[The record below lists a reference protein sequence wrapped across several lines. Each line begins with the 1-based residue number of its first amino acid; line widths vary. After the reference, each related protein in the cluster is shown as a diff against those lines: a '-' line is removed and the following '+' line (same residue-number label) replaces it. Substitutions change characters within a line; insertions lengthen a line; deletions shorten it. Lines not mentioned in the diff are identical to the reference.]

1 MIEFLKD
8 EKGIKSSLRLNLF
21 LTLLV
26 SLWVIIYQVYTK
38 EVDLGLIAM
47 LLGIVF
53 GSKNID
59 THLRKKQD
67 GLHSTNKNND

>member
-1 MIEFLKD
+1 MIDFLKD

-21 LTLLV
+21 LTLIV
-26 SLWVIIYQVYTK
+26 ALWVIIYQVYTQ
-38 EVDLGLIAM
+38 EIDLGLIGM

-59 THLRKKQD
+59 THLRKKKD
-67 GLHSTNKNND
+67 GLHSTDKNND